1 MEGVLVPVL
10 GVLEATSHNLS
21 ALVEYGSSDALYD
34 DRFTLAVWS
43 ELRTIIW
50 SVLEL
55 LTSCCMVAMYM
66 AVTVVKV
73 VVVNVPF
80 VLVVLGRVIH
90 FHRTQLTR
98 ADIAVEVVLLSAIVV
113 VVVYRSRMVVAWCC
127 FERALEKRSRMAA
140 RVAPTVTFFSLTA
153 AFSVL
158 GRNFLDPLVAPSV
171 LPLFTL
177 VVPVL
182 MGGHFL
188 HGLASLQREDSLPA
202 GSRQLSAAQMTV
214 QLTLWLILAC
224 YHGTA
229 TFCAALPLIE
239 WLNASLDWVRRF
251 ALVLLLCILVSPGR
265 ATQVYDTA
273 APLARELSSQMP
285 VPVLTSPMAKAHCA
299 RSSKTGGKKGRVA
312 TSSSSSSSSSSASAS
327 GRPILRDVS
336 QVLSLMASPLMYV
349 ISSSGL
355 LTAHQEELVVALAQ
369 DGVVLALSVLSCVL
383 PRFLAIFGLIAV
395 AFVVPAFKTAELQ
408 SALGALVEEEARPSG
423 RRGRRTGTGT
433 GASTAGSKSRGWVT
447 GLMEMFSPGGGD
459 KDEEDAAA
467 QRVVLEAQVRRWLSY
482 WVLWSVVW
490 AMRTYAVAVGGS
502 GPYIFVLL
510 LASMFLQ
517 HSYFCGAEM
526 VLEGI
531 EDVYRS
537 LRDRSDAVFKS
548 SSEQRWRDKLA
559 GRARGSYR
567 GIMNEG
573 AEMEM
578 EMETPSAERGAA
590 GEGGDK
596 DYFHVS
602 NVISDNDNDDD
613 DYNTSMDSPALIPA
627 SAVSTPEAR
636 TPTPTTPSSTLR
648 RRRSARKSS

>member
-1 MEGVLVPVL
+1 MVPIQGVLKD
-10 GVLEATSHNLS
+10 TSHNLS
-21 ALVEYGSSDALYD
+21 ALVEYGCSDALYD
-34 DRFTLAVWS
+34 DRFSLAVWS
-43 ELRTIIW
+43 ELRIIFC

-55 LTSCCMVAMYM
+55 LASCCMVVMYM
-66 AVTVVKV
+66 VVSVVKV

-80 VLVVLGRVIH
+80 VLVVLGRVVH

-98 ADIAVEVVLLSAIVV
+98 ADIAVEVALLSAIMLVV
-113 VVVYRSRMVVAWCC
+113 QYRTRMVAAWCR
-127 FERALEKRSRMAA
+127 FERALEKRSRTAA
-140 RVAPTVTFFSLTA
+140 RVAPTVTFFSLAA

-202 GSRQLSAAQMTV
+202 GTRQLTVVQMTV

-239 WLNASLDWVRRF
+239 RLNASLDWVRRF
-251 ALVLLLCILVSPGR
+251 ALVLLICILVSPDR
-265 ATQVYDTA
+265 ATQLYDTA

-285 VPVLTSPMAKAHCA
+285 VPVLTSPMAKAHGA
-299 RSSKTGGKKGRVA
+299 RSSKTGGKKGKVA
-312 TSSSSSSSSSSASAS
+312 TSSTSSSSSASAS

-336 QVLSLMASPLMYV
+336 QVLSIMASPFMYV

-355 LTAHQEELVVALAQ
+355 LTAQQEEMVVALAQ

-408 SALGALVEEEARPSG
+408 GALGALVEEEARPVG
-423 RRGRRTGTGT
+423 RRGRRTGTG
-433 GASTAGSKSRGWVT
+433 ASAAGDKSRGWVT
-447 GLMEMFSPGGGD
+447 GLVKMFSPGGGSDRD
-459 KDEEDAAA
+459 KDEEDAVA

-490 AMRTYAVAVGGS
+490 AMRTYTVAAGGG
-502 GPYIFVLL
+502 GPYIFVML
-510 LASMFLQ
+510 LASIFLQ

-531 EDVYRS
+531 EGVYRS
-537 LRDRSDAVFKS
+537 LCARSDAVFKS
-548 SSEQRWRDKLA
+548 SSEQRWRDELA

-573 AEMEM
+573 ADMEM
-578 EMETPSAERGAA
+578 ESPSAGGVPA
-590 GEGGDK
+590 GENGDEE
-596 DYFHVS
+596 YVHVP
-602 NVISDNDNDDD
+602 NVASDHGNDNDDDDDDD

-627 SAVSTPEAR
+627 SAMGTPEVR